1 MQTNLAQFIRDTEQG
16 KEADRILR
24 TCVHCGFCNATCPT
38 YQLLGDELDG
48 PRGRIYL
55 MKQVLEGEQPTRK
68 TQIHLDRCLTC
79 LNCETTCPSGV
90 AYGKLVDIGRELVEE
105 KVKRNVFERLQR
117 RALRLLL
124 PYPHRFTPL
133 LRFGQFFRPVLP
145 TVLKTKVPPWT
156 AAPSWPQA
164 RHARNMLILEGC
176 VQPAISPTINAA
188 TAHVLDRLGISLIR
202 ARGAGC
208 CGAMS
213 HHLTAHDEAKRFIR
227 RNIDAWWPHVTRGA
241 QAIVITASGCGSIV
255 KEYGRIL
262 KDDHEYCDKAA
273 KISELTQDVSEIL
286 RDEDFGHFKT
296 ARARR
301 IAFHP
306 PCTLQHGQKLQSVVE
321 GILDKLGFELVPVA
335 DNHLCCGSAGTYSI
349 LQAGLSQPLLDNKL
363 DNLQR
368 NDPELIAT
376 ANIGCLAHLQ
386 SKARV
391 PVVHWVE
398 LLTNTDVDME
408 GVPAE

>member
-55 MKQVLEGEQPTRK
+55 MKQVLEGEQPTHK

-79 LNCETTCPSGV
+79 MNCETTCPSGV

-105 KVKRNVFERLQR
+105 RVKRNLFERLQR
-117 RALRLLL
+117 RTLRLLL
-124 PYPHRFTPL
+124 PYPRRFTPL
-133 LRFGQFFRPVLP
+133 LRLGQFFRPMLP
-145 TVLKTKVPPWT
+145 TALKTKVPPRT
-156 AAPSWPQA
+156 AAPTWPQA
-164 RHARNMLILEGC
+164 RHARKMLLLEGC
-176 VQPAISPTINAA
+176 VQPAISPAINAA
-188 TAHVLDRLGISLIR
+188 AARVLDRLGVSVIR

-213 HHLTAHDEAKRFIR
+213 HHLTAHDEAKRFIK
-227 RNIDAWWPHVTRGA
+227 RNIDAWWPHVKRGA
-241 QAIVITASGCGSIV
+241 QAIVMTASGCGSVV

-262 KDDHEYCDKAA
+262 KDDPEYRDKATQV
-273 KISELTQDVSEIL
+273 SELTQDVSEIL
-286 RDEDFGHFKT
+286 RDEDMDQFKT
-296 ARARR
+296 GRPRR

-306 PCTLQHGQKLQSVVE
+306 PCTLQHGQKLQGVVE
-321 GILDKLGFELVPVA
+321 RILSNLGFELAPVA

-349 LQAGLSQPLLDNKL
+349 LQADLSQQLLDNKL

-376 ANIGCLAHLQ
+376 ANVGCLAHLQ

-398 LLTNTDVDME
+398 LLINTRS
-408 GVPAE
+408 

>member
-79 LNCETTCPSGV
+79 MNCETTCPSGV

-105 KVKRNVFERLQR
+105 RVKRNLFERLQR
-117 RALRLLL
+117 RTLRLLL
-124 PYPHRFTPL
+124 PYPRRFTPL
-133 LRFGQFFRPVLP
+133 LRLGQFFRPMLP
-145 TVLKTKVPPWT
+145 TALKTKVPPRT
-156 AAPSWPQA
+156 AAPTWPQA
-164 RHARNMLILEGC
+164 RHARKMLLLEGC
-176 VQPAISPTINAA
+176 VQPAISPAINAA
-188 TAHVLDRLGISLIR
+188 AARVLDRLGVSVIR

-213 HHLTAHDEAKRFIR
+213 HHLTAHDEAKRFIK
-227 RNIDAWWPHVTRGA
+227 RNIDAWWPHVKRGA
-241 QAIVITASGCGSIV
+241 QAIVMTASGCGSVV

-262 KDDHEYCDKAA
+262 KDDPEYRDKATQV
-273 KISELTQDVSEIL
+273 SELTQDVSEIL
-286 RDEDFGHFKT
+286 RDEDMVQFKT
-296 ARARR
+296 TRPRR

-306 PCTLQHGQKLQSVVE
+306 PCTLQHGQKLQGVVE
-321 GILDKLGFELVPVA
+321 RILSNLGFELAPVA

-349 LQAGLSQPLLDNKL
+349 LQADLSQQLLDNKL

-398 LLTNTDVDME
+398 LLINTRS
-408 GVPAE
+408 